1 MWIRCLKFK
10 PPLNQA
16 VIILFLRHLLG
27 LTLTQLK
34 KMGELRTDFVG
45 LNVVEG
51 VQLWSIDGKEEFN
64 KFAPSDVGCTSS
76 WLQGIKAESRSLA
89 LS

>member
-1 MWIRCLKFK
+1 MWIRYLKFK

-27 LTLTQLK
+27 LTLTRLK
-34 KMGELRTDFVG
+34 KMGELKTDFVG

-51 VQLWSIDGKEEFN
+51 V
-64 KFAPSDVGCTSS
+64 
-76 WLQGIKAESRSLA
+76 
-89 LS
+89 